1 MHLMIRKLALLT
13 TSLMLAACG
22 PDGAP
27 SQKNSA
33 GGAVGGCHSRAFAD
47 IGGPI
52 SLIDTT
58 GAAVTEADF
67 KGRPSLI
74 YFGFTYCPDIC
85 PATLVTIERAL
96 QRLPEDV
103 QPPRTILISIDPER
117 DTPEAMTSYI
127 STKVFPDDIV
137 GLTGSS
143 EQIKAAA
150 DAFKIGYQRIEL
162 GDDPSDYTVDHSS
175 ILYLMDENWSL
186 KTFFTHEATPQNIG
200 DCLAVQL
207 ENSQ

>member
-1 MHLMIRKLALLT
+1 M
-13 TSLMLAACG
+13 
-22 PDGAP
+22 
-27 SQKNSA
+27 
-33 GGAVGGCHSRAFAD
+33 GGCHSRAFAD